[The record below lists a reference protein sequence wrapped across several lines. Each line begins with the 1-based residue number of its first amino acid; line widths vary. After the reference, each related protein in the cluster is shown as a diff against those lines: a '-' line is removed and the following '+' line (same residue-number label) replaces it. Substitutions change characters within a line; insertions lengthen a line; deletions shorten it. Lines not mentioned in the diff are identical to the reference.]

1 MMKEFEH
8 DEYMFLAM
16 YQKEGRKQTIG
27 AIHNVLPL
35 VAGDSE
41 MLALAVS
48 TLEKLEG
55 ISDVE
60 FDSLNLEPYK
70 TEPLGGR

>member
-1 MMKEFEH
+1 MMKEFGH

-16 YQKEGRKQTIG
+16 YQKEGRKQTVG

-55 ISDVE
+55 VSDAE

-70 TEPLGGR
+70 TEPLEGR

>member
-8 DEYMFLAM
+8 DEYMFLTM

-27 AIHNVLPL
+27 EIHNVLPL

-70 TEPLGGR
+70 TEPLEGR

>member
-70 TEPLGGR
+70 TEPLERR

>member
-1 MMKEFEH
+1 MMKEFGH
-8 DEYMFLAM
+8 DEYMLMAM
-16 YQKEGRKQTIG
+16 YQKESRKQTIG

-48 TLEKLEG
+48 TLEKLEDV
-55 ISDVE
+55 SDAE
-60 FDSLNLEPYK
+60 FDSLDLEPYK
-70 TEPLGGR
+70 TEPLEGR

>member
-70 TEPLGGR
+70 TEPLEGR

>member
-8 DEYMFLAM
+8 DEYMLMAM
-16 YQKEGRKQTIG
+16 YQKEGRKQTIRE
-27 AIHNVLPL
+27 IHNVLPL

-60 FDSLNLEPYK
+60 FDSINLEPYK
-70 TEPLGGR
+70 TEPLEGR

>member
-8 DEYMFLAM
+8 DEYMLMAM
-16 YQKEGRKQTIG
+16 YQKEDRMQTMG
-27 AIHNVLPL
+27 AIHNILPF
-35 VAGDSE
+35 VADDRE
-41 MLALAVS
+41 MLTLAVS

-55 ISDVE
+55 LADAE

-70 TEPLGGR
+70 TAPLEAR